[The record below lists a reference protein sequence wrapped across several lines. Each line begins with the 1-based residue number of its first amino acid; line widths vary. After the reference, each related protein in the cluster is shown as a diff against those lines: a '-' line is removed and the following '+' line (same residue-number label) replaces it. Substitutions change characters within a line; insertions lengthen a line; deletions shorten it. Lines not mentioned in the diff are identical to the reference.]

1 MVVSHQRCPC
11 RDGAI
16 HGSFSRGIGRSDRR
30 NGRER
35 RIDGLTHRD
44 IDSDIKR
51 RCQID
56 RRSLAPPR
64 AVPRYSIKTS
74 TRWNKNNKS
83 MHQTVKLV
91 FANKCWTSAC
101 RATVSRATDA
111 TGISIAGD
119 AWVAVTVS
127 EKSIHNRSIPLQVSL
142 KVAGGDRDLISS
154 LSSTVTGLQ
163 SAQLLTVRMDRH
175 QTVLSAE
182 PLSVVVRVIMT
193 DSPLRPSKSF
203 RNVCSLLV
211 NSKAS
216 ANKVLLLLYQPWDAQ
231 ADVEVT

>member
-56 RRSLAPPR
+56 CRSLAPPR

-91 FANKCWTSAC
+91 FANKCWTSC
-101 RATVSRATDA
+101 REAVSWATDA
-111 TGISIAGD
+111 TGISIASD

-127 EKSIHNRSIPLQVSL
+127 KKSHPWSKHPITGFTEGCWRGQRSHFVCLQYCNWSSKRSTADCTHGPPSDCSVSWTTL
-142 KVAGGDRDLISS
+142 CSRQGDYDWFTTATFEEFS
-154 LSSTVTGLQ
+154 
-163 SAQLLTVRMDRH
+163 
-175 QTVLSAE
+175 
-182 PLSVVVRVIMT
+182 
-193 DSPLRPSKSF
+193 
-203 RNVCSLLV
+203 
-211 NSKAS
+211 
-216 ANKVLLLLYQPWDAQ
+216 
-231 ADVEVT
+231 